1 MSEQNQTIDP
11 ALLADDHPVSLR
23 SKPGGIRRINKKGIV
38 FLGGAAA
45 VVAVVATMTF
55 NQAGTGVGQAAK
67 DAVSTQGTNSKPTD
81 LKRDAL
87 WYANKSDKVEA
98 ADPNANAQTYGATPS
113 GFGVPVAGAPATASS
128 APRGA
133 NGSTAVPDLTGK
145 AVTPFGGVIAGKTS
159 APALGGT
166 GSNGNSAGGNT
177 VDPAEQAR
185 QQQVQRDQQ
194 AMQQAMTAGL
204 TAPGFQNTNM
214 APMTT
219 SSSNGSMPGGGGAAM
234 PTMAG
239 AKDEDQNKQ
248 ERKDQFLKAART
260 GVDPA
265 YSSSIKTAARSPYE
279 LKAGSIIPG
288 VMVSGINS
296 DLPGQVVGQVREN
309 VYDTKTGTHLL
320 IPQGSRLIGL
330 YDAHVAYGQKRVLL
344 AWSRII
350 YPDGSSFDLKGMP
363 GADKGGYAGFFDEVD
378 NHYTKIFGTA
388 VLMSMI
394 SAGVQLSQPNAG
406 TNTTNNAPS
415 VSQTLGASL
424 GQQLGQTAMNITQKN
439 VNIQPTLEI
448 RPGYQ
453 FNIMVTADMILPPA
467 K

>member
-11 ALLADDHPVSLR
+11 ALLADDHPVQVQLR
-23 SKPGGIRRINKKGIV
+23 SKPDGIRRINKKGIG

-55 NQAGTGVGQAAK
+55 NQAGTGVSQAAK
-67 DAVSTQGTNSKPTD
+67 DAVSTQGTNNKPTD
-81 LKRDAL
+81 VKRDAL

-98 ADPNANAQTYGATPS
+98 TDPNAQTYGA
-113 GFGVPVAGAPATASS
+113 GAPATTSS
-128 APRGA
+128 APRGP

-145 AVTPFGGVIAGKTS
+145 AVTPFGGVIEGKTS
-159 APALGGT
+159 APALSGT
-166 GSNGNSAGGNT
+166 RPNGNSAGSNT
-177 VDPAEQAR
+177 ADPVEQAR

-204 TAPGFQNTNM
+204 TAPGFQGTNT
-214 APMTT
+214 APITA
-219 SSSNGSMPGGGGAAM
+219 SSSNGSVPGGGAA
-234 PTMAG
+234 TMTA

-248 ERKDQFLKAART
+248 ERKDQFLKAAST

-265 YSSSIKTAARSPYE
+265 YSSSVKTANRSPYE
-279 LKAGSIIPG
+279 LKAGSIVPG

-309 VYDTKTGTHLL
+309 VYDTKTGTYLL

-363 GADKGGYAGFFDEVD
+363 GADKSGYAGFFDEVD
-378 NHYTKIFGTA
+378 NHYTRIFGTA

-424 GQQLGQTAMNITQKN
+424 GQQLGQTATNITQKN